1 MEQLGKNLN
10 TVSILDGTEELLS
23 DLLLVIMLLWLC
35 KKCLFFRDA
44 VGNIWEWNVMM
55 SGMAFRIL
63 LPKKKKMKQKC
74 QQSR

>member
-23 DLLLVIMLLWLC
+23 DLLVVIMLLWLC

-44 VGNIWEWNVMM
+44 VRNIWEWNVMV

-63 LPKKKKMKQKC
+63 LPKK
-74 QQSR
+74 

>member
-63 LPKKKKMKQKC
+63 LPKKKK
-74 QQSR
+74 

>member
-55 SGMAFRIL
+55 SGMVFRIL
-63 LPKKKKMKQKC
+63 LPKKKK
-74 QQSR
+74 